1 MPPSHSHVNETS
13 SIVVPATGLANESV
27 RVLEWFVASGER
39 VSKGQ
44 LLVEVEAS
52 KATLEIY
59 APSEGYVWCTAD
71 LGDEVPAGK
80 AIGFITGSPEP
91 PGADFMPRM
100 GEVVHTSAEALPP
113 ARLSPLAAQLAQA
126 CGLCL
131 ADFEGGTLVRS
142 ADVLARIRRDDGSRH
157 AFVAARQPC
166 VNVAGVPL
174 HWETLPSSKQVSA
187 RVLADGR
194 AGSLQTSVTVAY
206 PVTELLTKVTQVRRK
221 TSATAVI
228 IFEVA
233 RLLKQYPHL
242 NAVYSDGRAGFYE
255 EVNIGWAL
263 DDGEGLAVP
272 VVRNAHQRSLKEI
285 EEETRNFAA
294 AYVRNC
300 LTAKDLA
307 GSTFT
312 ISDLCGAG
320 VSHFTPL
327 ISRGQSGVLG
337 VGECTLTLSFDHQ
350 LTEGRAASRF
360 LKDLCMRLSAYSND
374 GASTRSELYCSLCH
388 YGAAELKSS
397 KAFLLRCELPAP
409 GYVCSHCISYY

>member
-1 MPPSHSHVNETS
+1 
-13 SIVVPATGLANESV
+13 VPASGLGNESV
-27 RVLEWFVASGER
+27 RVVEWLVASGER

-59 APSEGYVWCTAD
+59 APSEGYVWWTAD
-71 LGDEVPAGK
+71 LGDEVPAGH
-80 AIGFITGSPEP
+80 AIGFITETPEP
-91 PGADFMPRM
+91 TGADFMPRLD
-100 GEVVHTSAEALPP
+100 ESVHTP

-126 CGLCL
+126 SGLSL

-142 ADVLARIRRDDGSRH
+142 ADVLARIKRDNDLGH
-157 AFVAARQPC
+157 ACA
-166 VNVAGVPL
+166 NVAGVPL
-174 HWETLPSSKQVSA
+174 HWASLPSRKQVSA

-194 AGSLQTSVTVAY
+194 AGSVQSSVTVPY
-206 PVTELLTKVTQVRRK
+206 PVTELRTK

-233 RLLKQYPHL
+233 RLLKQYPHF
-242 NAVYSDGRAGFYE
+242 NAGYSGGRAGLYE

-272 VVRNAHQRSLKEI
+272 VVRNAHQKSVTEI
-285 EEETRNFAA
+285 EQETRSFAA
-294 AYVRNC
+294 AYVGNR

-307 GSTFT
+307 RSTFT
-312 ISDLCGAG
+312 ISDLSGAG
-320 VSHFTPL
+320 VSLFTPL
-327 ISRGQSGVLG
+327 ISRGQSAVLG
-337 VGECTLTLSFDHQ
+337 LGECTLTLSFDHQ
-350 LTEGRAASRF
+350 LAEGRAAARF

-374 GASTRSELYCSLCH
+374 GATHRSELRCSLCD

-397 KAFLLRCELPAP
+397 KAFLLRCELPSP